1 MVSSKIFGRPSDE
14 YRCQLCSLLPAIFI
28 ASDAYR
34 FQRCLSLPASF
45 IASSESHRFQRCS
58 SLPSDVHDFS
68 DVHLFQRCQSF
79 SDAYRF
85 LRCQSLRQR
94 YCKGQ
99 LCSHLGLSRLLGSLY
114 GLAPSD
120 GCAAGPP
127 LASGLNV
134 PGHNPGST
142 CLQRCRETATAPLQ
156 SAVVDLKPFGHRCEP
171 DHRSH
176 QVGTMAG

>member
-1 MVSSKIFGRPSDE
+1 M
-14 YRCQLCSLLPAIFI
+14 LI
-28 ASDAYR
+28 ASSDVYR
-34 FQRCLSLPASF
+34 FQRVLSLPASL
-45 IASSESHRFQRCS
+45 IASSDAHRFPAMFITS
-58 SLPSDVHDFS
+58 SDVHR
-68 DVHLFQRCQSF
+68 FQRCQSF

-85 LRCQSLRQR
+85 QRCQSLRQR

-99 LCSHLGLSRLLGSLY
+99 LCSHLGLRRLLGSLF

-120 GCAAGPP
+120 GCAASPP
-127 LASGLNV
+127 LASGLNF